1 MLRPEILVSPADR
14 MSTYLALEQDT
25 AEMCQMEAQT
35 AIRRVYILLHLFFF
49 FLLRVYTDVMGRR
62 TKSTQGKTSDPIQMR
77 RMTFEYPKV

>member
-25 AEMCQMEAQT
+25 AEMCQIEAQT

-49 FLLRVYTDVMGRR
+49 FFFVCIPMSWVEGQRV
-62 TKSTQGKTSDPIQMR
+62 
-77 RMTFEYPKV
+77 PKAKLQILFR